1 MIEDRLTRFRR
12 WFWRPPRAHG
22 EVLHDRTVSTLELFY
37 DLVYVAV
44 IIQLAHHLAAH
55 LSVRGVLDF
64 ALIFT
69 LIFISWVNGTLYL
82 ELHGHEDGRTRTIV
96 FVQLGLLALLAVF
109 IADAA
114 ERTGQAFSLTYAVF
128 LALLAALWQSAR
140 RQERRDAG
148 VTTPVMGRYVAFM
161 AIWVGVILI
170 AAVLPPDVRL
180 VIWAAF
186 GISWIAGVWLA
197 ARSRA
202 GLPPGITP
210 TDALVERFGLLVII
224 VLGEVFFGVVNG
236 LVAVERDGLII
247 ATGIIALSLGFA
259 MWWLYSDLIGRRLP
273 RGDGR
278 GLAGWML
285 WHLPLTLAIAGVGA
299 AGRSLI
305 EHAHEPATPAATAWV
320 LAGSVALGLGAL
332 VMIERTLTD
341 AARLPSVYRP
351 VRLASIG
358 GAAAVLA
365 VAALQPAPW
374 LLGSLLVA
382 ILAGLWVFTVGRFM
396 AAEGAVGS
404 GSD

>member
-1 MIEDRLTRFRR
+1 VIDNRLTRFRR

-44 IIQLAHHLAAH
+44 IIELAHHLSAH
-55 LSVRGVLDF
+55 LTVRGVIDF
-64 ALIFT
+64 AVIFT
-69 LIFISWVNGTLYL
+69 LIFIAWVNGTLYL

-114 ERTGQAFSLTYAVF
+114 DQTGQAFSVTYAVF
-128 LALLAALWQSAR
+128 LALLTGLWQSAR
-140 RQERRDAG
+140 RQERRDPGAA
-148 VTTPVMGRYVAFM
+148 TAVMGRYVAFM
-161 AIWVGVILI
+161 GVWVGVILV
-170 AAVLPPDVRL
+170 AALLPPDVRL
-180 VIWAAF
+180 VVWAAF
-186 GISWIAGVWLA
+186 GISWIAGIWLT

-202 GLPPGITP
+202 GLPHGITP

-236 LVAVERDGLII
+236 LVTVERDGLTIL
-247 ATGIIALSLGFA
+247 TGLITLLLGFA
-259 MWWLYSDLIGRRLP
+259 LWWLYSDLIGRRLP
-273 RGDGR
+273 RGDGP

-299 AGRSLI
+299 AGRNLI
-305 EHAHEPATPAATAWV
+305 EQAHEPATSAGTAWV

-332 VMIERTLTD
+332 VMIERTLSD

-358 GAAAVLA
+358 GAAAVLL

-374 LLGSLLVA
+374 ALGSLLVA

-396 AAEGAVGS
+396 TAEGAVGS
-404 GSD
+404 GLD

>member
-1 MIEDRLTRFRR
+1 MDNRLTRFRR

-44 IIQLAHHLAAH
+44 IIQLGHHLSAH
-55 LSVRGVLDF
+55 LTVRGVVDF

-69 LIFISWVNGTLYL
+69 LIFIAWVNGTLYL

-96 FVQLGLLALLAVF
+96 FVQVGLLALLAVF

-114 ERTGQAFSLTYAVF
+114 DHTGQAFSLTYAAF
-128 LALLAALWQSAR
+128 LALLTALWQSAR
-140 RQERRDAG
+140 RQERRDG
-148 VTTPVMGRYVAFM
+148 GGTTPVMGRYVALM
-161 AIWVGVILI
+161 AVWVGVILMG
-170 AAVLPPDVRL
+170 ASLPPDVRL

-186 GISWIAGVWLA
+186 GISWMAGVWLA

-202 GLPPGITP
+202 GLPPGMAP

-236 LVAVERDGLII
+236 LVAVERDGLTI
-247 ATGIIALSLGFA
+247 ATGIITLLLGFA

-273 RGDGR
+273 RADGP
-278 GLAGWML
+278 GLASWML

-305 EHAHEPATPAATAWV
+305 EHAREPATPAATAWV

-358 GAAAVLA
+358 SAAAVLA
-365 VAALQPAPW
+365 VAALQPTPW

>member
-1 MIEDRLTRFRR
+1 MIDNRLTRFRG

-22 EVLHDRTVSTLELFY
+22 EVLHDRTVSSLELFY

-44 IIQLAHHLAAH
+44 IIQLGHHLSAH
-55 LSVRGVLDF
+55 LTVRGVVDF
-64 ALIFT
+64 AVIFT
-69 LIFISWVNGTLYL
+69 LIFIAWVNGTLYL

-114 ERTGQAFSLTYAVF
+114 DQTGQAFSLTYA
-128 LALLAALWQSAR
+128 ALLGLLTVLWQSAR
-140 RQERRDAG
+140 RQERREVADA
-148 VTTPVMGRYVAFM
+148 TPVMGRYVAFM
-161 AIWVGVILI
+161 TIWV
-170 AAVLPPDVRL
+170 AAIVVSDLVPPDLRL
-180 VIWAAF
+180 VTWAAF
-186 GISWIAGVWLA
+186 GVAWIAGIWLT
-197 ARSRA
+197 ARSPA
-202 GLPPGITP
+202 GLPHGITP

-236 LVAVERDGLII
+236 LVAVERDGLIV
-247 ATGIIALSLGFA
+247 ATGLITLLLGFA

-273 RGDGR
+273 RSDGP

-305 EHAHEPATPAATAWV
+305 EHAHEAATPAATAWV

-358 GAAAVLA
+358 SAAGVLV
-365 VAALQPAPW
+365 VAALQPPPW
-374 LLGSLLVA
+374 LLGALLVA
-382 ILAGLWVFTVGRFM
+382 ILAALWLFTVGRFM
-396 AAEGAVGS
+396 TAEGTVGS

>member
-1 MIEDRLTRFRR
+1 MIDNRLTRFRR

-44 IIQLAHHLAAH
+44 IIQLGHHLSAH
-55 LSVRGVLDF
+55 LTVRGVVDF

-69 LIFISWVNGTLYL
+69 LIFIAWVNGTLYL

-114 ERTGQAFSLTYAVF
+114 EQTGQAFSLTYAVF
-128 LALLAALWQSAR
+128 LALLTALWQSAR
-140 RQERRDAG
+140 RQDRRDAG
-148 VTTPVMGRYVAFM
+148 NVTPVMGRYVAFM
-161 AIWVGVILI
+161 AIWVGLLLI
-170 AAVLPPDVRL
+170 AAILPPDVRL

-236 LVAVERDGLII
+236 LVAVERDGLTI
-247 ATGIIALSLGFA
+247 ATGIITLLLGFA

-273 RGDGR
+273 RGDGP

-299 AGRSLI
+299 AGRNLI
-305 EHAHEPATPAATAWV
+305 EHAHVPATPAPTSWV

-358 GAAAVLA
+358 SAAAVLA
-365 VAALQPAPW
+365 VAALQPTPW

-382 ILAGLWVFTVGRFM
+382 ILAGLWIFTVGRFM